1 MIAESQETAMI
12 FGMPRE
18 AAATGCVDEVLPLPE
33 IAVRLI
39 RLSALE
45 EGQGWSGPSHPGPGK
60 RHIAF

>member
-1 MIAESQETAMI
+1 MI